1 MKNRLFII
9 AMLMIC
15 IAQFGKAQDV
25 INYQNGGQMQAKI
38 LEISET
44 EIKFKKFSNLEGP
57 VYTIGKNTVTSILFE
72 NGETEVFENQTVVND
87 NSAIAVSG
95 KKYFINGEP
104 CCKQELL
111 EFVKNNNELAYYK
124 LDKGFYKNQCGTSD
138 LGVGI
143 ALCCL
148 SVPLYLMKGEKVL
161 PTFIAPILDVAGTT
175 FLIFGIVN
183 KSIGKNWIQD
193 ACVIYNCDKK
203 PVARLDYGF
212 TGNGIGMTLSF

>member
-57 VYTIGKNTVTSILFE
+57 VYTIGKNTVTSIMFE
-72 NGETEVFENQTVVND
+72 NGETEVFGNQPVVND
-87 NSAIAVSG
+87 NSIIAVSG
-95 KKYFINGEP
+95 KEYSINGEP

-111 EFVKNNNELAYYK
+111 EFVKGNNELAYYK
-124 LDKGFYKNQCGTSD
+124 LDKGFYKKECGTSD

-161 PTFIAPILDVAGTT
+161 EVFSYCNLHGLWKA
-175 FLIFGIVN
+175 
-183 KSIGKNWIQD
+183 
-193 ACVIYNCDKK
+193 
-203 PVARLDYGF
+203 
-212 TGNGIGMTLSF
+212 